1 MDRLIYTAMN
11 GAKAMFDRQ
20 AEVAHNLANANTAG
34 FRGETTAYRALP
46 VVDGPGL
53 RTRVLTVESTTG
65 TDFSLAP
72 LRQTGRVFD
81 VAVDGKG
88 FLAVRGADGREAY
101 TRDGHLDLDSTGRLV
116 TRGGLAVLGENGQ
129 PIAIPPEATID
140 IGRDGTVSAI
150 PLVGIPNVAQIVG
163 RLKLVNPPEK
173 QLARGADG
181 LFRQQSGQNAP
192 ADASVRVANGML
204 EGSNVNAVEAI
215 TQIISLSRQFDMQV
229 RLLQSADQNARGL
242 SQLLNLSA

>member
-1 MDRLIYTAMN
+1 
-11 GAKAMFDRQ
+11 
-20 AEVAHNLANANTAG
+20 
-34 FRGETTAYRALP
+34 
-46 VVDGPGL
+46 
-53 RTRVLTVESTTG
+53 
-65 TDFSLAP
+65 
-72 LRQTGRVFD
+72 
-81 VAVDGKG
+81 
-88 FLAVRGADGREAY
+88 
-101 TRDGHLDLDSTGRLV
+101 
-116 TRGGLAVLGENGQ
+116 
-129 PIAIPPEATID
+129 
-140 IGRDGTVSAI
+140 
-150 PLVGIPNVAQIVG
+150 
-163 RLKLVNPPEK
+163 VNPPEK